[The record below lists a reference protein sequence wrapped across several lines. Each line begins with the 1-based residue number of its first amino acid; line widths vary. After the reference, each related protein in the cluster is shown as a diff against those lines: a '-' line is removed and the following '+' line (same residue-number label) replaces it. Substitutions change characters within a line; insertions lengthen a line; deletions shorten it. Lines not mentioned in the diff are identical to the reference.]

1 MDNAADILVKTWERV
16 DRCLSDNRAE
26 KELALHRAAK
36 ELERAKR
43 EYDSAEA
50 ELNAWR
56 QTVQQIKQDITVEKP
71 EA

>member
-1 MDNAADILVKTWERV
+1 MTDRDLLQDTWERV
-16 DRCLSDNRAE
+16 DRCLADNRAS

-36 ELERAKR
+36 DYERAKL
-43 EYDSAEA
+43 DFNSAEA

-56 QTVQQIKQDITVEKP
+56 STVQKAKQNLTEPKP